1 MPVDARELKVH
12 IEELLKGEDLTN
24 LSLRGVREKL
34 TQEPYNISR
43 EEVVANKLEIRDI
56 VNELLPAA
64 MKSVEAEDPN
74 MGNALA
80 RSEQEHRRPE
90 PEEAPAKRMKGKGSK
105 GDKGSG
111 KGGKGDGKGGDR
123 TAVANVGFSRQ
134 RFLDHAPKELVCKID
149 GCDQPLRL
157 SSREFSTASC
167 GWFGNQKIIVTVDG
181 EPIRCVAQV
190 TLTAVGSKEWM

>member
-64 MKSVEAEDPN
+64 MKSVEAE
-74 MGNALA
+74 
-80 RSEQEHRRPE
+80 EHRRPE